1 MNPKGYGFSTS
12 GEPFGSKYGLREKQ
26 GLTSGWFLCILSFVV
41 SCILFLKINDGEPG

>member
-1 MNPKGYGFSTS
+1 MNPKGYGFCTS
-12 GEPFGSKYGLREKQ
+12 GEPFGSKYVLREKQ